1 LSLLFSCSIFHACDS
16 PSQKKKKL
24 KSPPLE
30 AENPA
35 LNRTDQ
41 APKLPVA
48 TDHEQTSEKEQTPAL
63 DNIQPNN
70 FEAVIKS
77 VEQID
82 YQLKKLE
89 TLDKEANFLN
99 QRIEKV
105 NRYKTL
111 QEKALI
117 PLVNTSNLLKVR
129 RAFIKGTKDMGNQLY
144 TRADVESW
152 EMKNETAAILVFQQI
167 EKIKADRHWEDI
179 SKSPITCFRKKN
191 EIIFITPGGF
201 YMLDKVPILADFLK
215 KHL

>member
-1 LSLLFSCSIFHACDS
+1 MSLLFSFSIFHACDS
-16 PSQKKKKL
+16 PSQSEKKL
-24 KSPPLE
+24 KPSPLE

-41 APKLPVA
+41 VPKLPVT
-48 TDHEQTSEKEQTPAL
+48 TDQEQASEKEQAPSSE
-63 DNIQPNN
+63 NIQPNN
-70 FEAVIKS
+70 FETVIKS

-89 TLDKEANFLN
+89 TLDQEVNFLN

-105 NRYKTL
+105 NRYQTL
-111 QEKALI
+111 QKKALI
-117 PLVNTSNLLKVR
+117 PLVDTSNLLKVR

-152 EMKNETAAILVFQQI
+152 EMKNETAAISVFQQI
-167 EKIKADRHWEDI
+167 EKIKADRYWEDI